1 MVVVTIPEMSR
12 SRNLAS
18 GDGGGGGKWQRISL
32 NGGVVSSGMGL
43 TMHAGEAKP
52 T

>member
-1 MVVVTIPEMSR
+1 MTIPEMSR

-18 GDGGGGGKWQRISL
+18 GDGGGGKWQRISL

-43 TMHAGEAKP
+43 TMHAGGAKP
-52 T
+52 TG